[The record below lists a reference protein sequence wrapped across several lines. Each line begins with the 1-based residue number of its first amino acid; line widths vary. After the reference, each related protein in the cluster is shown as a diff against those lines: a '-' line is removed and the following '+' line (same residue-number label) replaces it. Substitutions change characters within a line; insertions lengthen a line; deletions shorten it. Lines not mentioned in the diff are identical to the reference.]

1 MEEQEN
7 LQRVSENGLYLQ
19 FVKEQTLSI
28 CLTAV
33 KQNPDA
39 YKFVHPT
46 FQYLV
51 YKNRL
56 LPKMISTRYF

>member
-19 FVKEQTLSI
+19 FVKQQTLSI
-28 CLTAV
+28 CLAAV
-33 KQNPDA
+33 KQNSDA
-39 YKFVHPT
+39 YKYVYPE